1 MKIIVTAN
9 RVPFM
14 PGGADYHID
23 GLVSQLRHYG
33 HEVEL
38 LRFPFRFSPESEVQ
52 RMMRFSEA
60 TELNM
65 PNGVPVDKVISLQFP
80 AYGVQHDDHR
90 VWIMHQHRA
99 VYDLYGDQP
108 ESAQLDQLKTAVTEF
123 DSRVLGQAKALF
135 ANSQRVAARLLEFN
149 GLAAEPLYH
158 PPYDAEKFFTDDPY
172 DYIFAPSR
180 LETLKRQDLLIR
192 AAGHLH
198 TPVKILLGGS
208 GGQEQ
213 HYRRL
218 IAELGVESRVQLI
231 GGFSETEKRV
241 LYARSLGVAF
251 VPRDEDYG
259 YVTLEA
265 MLAAKPVITCT
276 DSGGPLEFVQ
286 HEESGWVLPPQ
297 PEQLAAVI
305 DRLYEDKP
313 AAQRMGEAGRAIY
326 DTAAISWHNV
336 VEKLLAPCR

>member
-9 RVPFM
+9 SVPFM
-14 PGGADYHID
+14 PGGADYHIN
-23 GLVSQLRHYG
+23 GLVSQLRRHG

-52 RMMRFSEA
+52 RMMSFCEG
-60 TELNM
+60 TDLNM

-80 AYGVQHDDHR
+80 AYGVQHADHR

-99 VYDLYGDQP
+99 VYDLYPDQP
-108 ESAQLDQLKTAVTEF
+108 QSEPLDALKLATTEF
-123 DSRVLGQAKALF
+123 DTRVLSQAQTLY

-149 GLAAEPLYH
+149 GLQAQPLYH
-158 PPYDAEKFFTDDPY
+158 PPFEAEKFFTDDPY

-192 AAGHLH
+192 AAQHLH
-198 TPVKILLGGS
+198 SPVKILLGGS
-208 GGQEQ
+208 GGQQ
-213 HYRRL
+213 QRYSRL

-251 VPRDEDYG
+251 VPKDEDYG

-276 DSGGPLEFVQ
+276 DSGGPLEFVKHQ
-286 HEESGWVLPPQ
+286 QSGWVLPPNPQ
-297 PEQLAAVI
+297 QLAAVM
-305 DRLYEDKP
+305 DRLYEDKA
-313 AAQRMGEAGRAIY
+313 AAQRMGEVGREIY
-326 DTAAISWHNV
+326 DAATISWNHV
-336 VEKLLAPCR
+336 IETLLR